1 MLDPVAELAEDLVGD
16 VVGELR
22 AEVHAHTL
30 GPDDPDDLLDALA
43 QRRGRV
49 VEHEVRLVEEEH
61 QPGLVEIADLRE
73 VLEELRQE
81 PQQKARIEARLQDEL
96 VGGEDVDDA
105 AAARVGAHQVVQIE
119 RRLAEQ
125 RFPALA
131 LEPEERALDGGDRL
145 RADQPVLRRD
155 LLAVVGDEAEQR
167 AQVVEVEQQEPAV
180 VGELEGDFEHALLC
194 VVDLEHAT
202 QQARADLADRRA
214 DGMSRLASARP
225 ATSPFTSAMNTGTP
239 RREKP
244 SAITISEIVLPVP
257 VAPATRP
264 CRFPYLGSRWT
275 GRSPLPMSMSSTP
288 GLPPSRVGSGLHT

>member
-1 MLDPVAELAEDLVGD
+1 MLDPVAELTEDLVRH

-22 AEVHAHTL
+22 AEVHAHAL
-30 GPDDPDDLLDALA
+30 GADDPHDLLDALA
-43 QRRGRV
+43 QRRRCV
-49 VEHEVRLVEEEH
+49 VEQEVRLVEEEH
-61 QPGLVEIADLRE
+61 QLGLLEIADLRE

-180 VGELEGDFEHALLC
+180 VGELEGDFEHAFLR
-194 VVDLEHAT
+194 VVDLEHAG
-202 QQARADLADRRA
+202 QEARANLADRRA
-214 DGMSRLASARP
+214 DRMAGLAVQVPEHDGARFVGV
-225 ATSPFTSAMNTGTP
+225 ALDADLGDALLDFVVAGP
-239 RREKP
+239 RHRQ
-244 SAITISEIVLPVP
+244 ARD
-257 VAPATRP
+257 VA
-264 CRFPYLGSRWT
+264 LH
-275 GRSPLPMSMSSTP
+275 
-288 GLPPSRVGSGLHT
+288 VGHEHRNAQA